1 MQNQSEY
8 IEMNKERE
16 LLMKVCKFLDSNVEN
31 DYGLISEIRNL
42 LAQPNEEKLSMVQ
55 RLEEYKKGYA
65 RAEQRLKREPLSDHY
80 ISLIRRDVSFDDLVR
95 GIEKAHGIGLDNET

>member
-1 MQNQSEY
+1 
-8 IEMNKERE
+8 MNKERE

-65 RAEQRLKREPLSDHY
+65 RAEQHLKREPLSREEYMKCFTDTYHSDNP
-80 ISLIRRDVSFDDLVR
+80 ITDFVR
-95 GIEKAHGIGLDNET
+95 LIEKAHGIGETE